1 MKIVKANEDF
11 CCPNCNAKLQ
21 VEDSDDFKS
30 SKPMQRND
38 SFWMVCPECECNLL
52 VDVEWEP
59 TYTGVITESQY
70 EEYRRYSE
78 EQNRKCA
85 AKVWAVGVD
94 YGSGESW
101 NEDIYFPTNEGQ
113 NL

>member
-1 MKIVKANEDF
+1 MKIVKSNEDF

-21 VEDSDDFKS
+21 VEDSEDFES

-38 SFWMVCPECECNLL
+38 SFWMECPECECNLL
-52 VDVEWEP
+52 VDVQWEP

-85 AKVWAVGVD
+85 AKVLGVD
-94 YGSGESW
+94 LGSGESW
-101 NEDIYFPTNEGQ
+101 NEGIYFPTDEGQ
-113 NL
+113 NF